1 MTILLYLHILSN
13 MSDDL
18 LMYRPDIQI
27 ARNVL
32 NEDKPK
38 NNAINIVVLSGIP
51 GIYNIE
57 FTISN
62 VYLMY
67 I

>member
-51 GIYNIE
+51 GIYI
-57 FTISN
+57 I
-62 VYLMY
+62 
-67 I
+67 